1 MLIWILSIVGA
12 VVVVALLYRDDRR
25 AGAMLASG
33 VFRFAAVTLALALAF
48 DAPRG
53 RAGVRTPL
61 VAVDASASWVRG
73 RPDTA
78 WTNAIARARAAAGGD
93 TVWLFGDSLRPLR
106 NERAPRDVA
115 SRVEN
120 AVERALGAGRPMTII
135 TDGEIDDPRAL
146 ERLMSASRV
155 EVAAA
160 TNARDAAVLG
170 IEMPRSAVAG
180 DSISILVRLSA
191 GAAGAGMGHVAVSME
206 RALLARIPVDSLAPW
221 SERDVSVNVR
231 VPPAGADHRVV
242 RAVLSLAGDGVAM
255 NDTLAAVLDV
265 ASAPRAVFVSTAPD
279 QDSRFSL
286 EILRGTLAIAVRAFY
301 RVAPN
306 VWRQEPGLTPATEA
320 DVRAALASAPI
331 AVLHG
336 DTAIFGAPRELTTG
350 ALALI
355 PPTGGDGDEW
365 YAVSAP
371 VSPISPSLAGLPWDS
386 LAPVTIGGAPRGDWV
401 GLTVRRRR
409 TQRDER
415 AIVAGS
421 ERPRRVA
428 VVAASGLWRWRFRGG
443 VGADAYSAL
452 WGGVF
457 DWLAA
462 GGDDRRAAVPASS
475 WNREGEPLAW
485 RRGARR
491 DSIVRVVVRS
501 IGGGRADTV
510 TLRFPGD
517 AILAESQPM
526 AAGEY
531 DVTMSGGSTR
541 LVVGASR
548 EWLPRRASVEGGPIG
563 TGQAA
568 GLTPRLR
575 DAWWAYVVLL
585 TALCAEWLLRRRA
598 GRR

>member
-1 MLIWILSIVGA
+1 VLNWILSIAGA
-12 VVVVALLYRDDRR
+12 AVVVALLYRDDRR
-25 AGAMLASG
+25 AGVMLASG
-33 VFRFAAVTLALALAF
+33 ACRFVAVLLAIALAL

-53 RAGVRTPL
+53 RAGTRAPF
-61 VAVDASASWVRG
+61 VAVDASASWLRG
-73 RPDTA
+73 RSDTA
-78 WTNAIARARAAAGGD
+78 WSSAIARARQAAGAD
-93 TVWLFGDSLRPLR
+93 TVWLFGDSLRPLAD
-106 NERAPRDVA
+106 ERAPRDVA
-115 SRVEN
+115 SRIEN
-120 AVERALGAGRPMTII
+120 AVDRALGAGRPMAVI

-155 EVAAA
+155 DVAPP

-170 IEMPRSAVAG
+170 LEMPRSAVAG
-180 DSISILVRLSA
+180 DSITILVRLSA
-191 GAAGAGMGHVAVSME
+191 GAAGVGAGSVAVTME
-206 RALLARIPVDSLAPW
+206 SASLARIPVDSMPAW
-221 SERDVSVNVR
+221 TERDVSVNVR
-231 VPPAGADHRVV
+231 VPPAGPEHRVV
-242 RAVLSLAGDGVAM
+242 RAALSVAADVVAA

-336 DTAIFGAPRELTTG
+336 DTALFGAPRDVTSG

-355 PPTGGDGDEW
+355 PPTSGDGDEW

-371 VSPISPSLAGLPWDS
+371 VSPISSSLAGLPWDS
-386 LAPVTIGGAPRGDWV
+386 LAPVTIGGAPRGDWT

-462 GGDDRRAAVPASS
+462 GGDDRRAAVPAAAWS
-475 WNREGEPLAW
+475 REGEPIVW

-491 DSIVRVVVRS
+491 DSVVRVVVRRS
-501 IGGGRADTV
+501 GTPRVDTM
-510 TLRFPGD
+510 TLKFPGD

-531 DVTMSGGSTR
+531 DVTMPGGSTR
-541 LVVGASR
+541 LFVGASR

-563 TGQAA
+563 SGEAA

-585 TALCAEWLLRRRA
+585 AALCAEWLLRRRA